1 MSISN
6 VSFFSETGQTVAMG
20 GTHLDEI
27 DFVEAV
33 VAPGA
38 LDVEDG
44 DDVLMV
50 EVAQELHLAEG
61 SKAEHG
67 VVEGGDL
74 LDGDLLAGRLVNRR
88 AGRARSAIPSPS
100 SHAKNDGRHLPDDTV
115 GTLADDILN
124 VILLADIEGDLAG
137 VGRVVGG
144 LSARHG
150 CCSLFQ
156 RERSV

>member
-1 MSISN
+1 
-6 VSFFSETGQTVAMG
+6 MG

-33 VAPGA
+33 VAPGT

-50 EVAQELHLAEG
+50 EVAQELHLSEG

-88 AGRARSAIPSPS
+88 AGRARLAIPPQRSRT
-100 SHAKNDGRHLPDDTV
+100 HIKNEKQGLPDDTV
-115 GTLADDILN
+115 GTLTDDILN

-150 CCSLFQ
+150 CCSLFE
-156 RERSV
+156 RETSV